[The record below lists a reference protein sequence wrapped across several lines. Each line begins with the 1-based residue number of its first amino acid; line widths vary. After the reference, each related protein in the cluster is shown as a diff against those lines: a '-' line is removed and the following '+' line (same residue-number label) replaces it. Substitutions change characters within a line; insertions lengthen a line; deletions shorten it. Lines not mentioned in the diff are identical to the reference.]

1 MSQENEQQETE
12 PTAETSNQPIVEQP
26 VQATE
31 KKKSKASL
39 IIILAAVAVVILG
52 AVGFFFLKD
61 SIFSARGL
69 TGQVL
74 NANCKLNDKDL
85 CRFMSN
91 FKGLENMSAKSVT
104 TIDGKK
110 TETTMEI
117 QGTDKSHIIT
127 AVDGKEESNY
137 ISIGNTTY
145 MKDYSDNKWWKSTVD
160 TKDTSG
166 SEKTDWK
173 AEFEKSVN
181 DSADKTTYKKIS
193 KEACGNL
200 TCFKYQVIDPQN
212 TESTEYIW
220 FDTKNYSLRKTRSE
234 AKGTV
239 TETTFTYDGVNITE
253 PSPTKD
259 MTNPAD
265 AYQSLLNSSA
275 TGGAALQGLTPEQ
288 IEAFQ
293 ANDADAAA
301 GNETVP
307 VE

>member
-1 MSQENEQQETE
+1 MAQENEQQSTE
-12 PTAETSNQPIVEQP
+12 PTTETNNQPAAEKP
-26 VQATE
+26 VQSSE
-31 KKKSKASL
+31 KKKSKAPL
-39 IIILAAVAVVILG
+39 IIIMALVVVILG

-61 SIFSARGL
+61 SIFPAKGL
-69 TGQVL
+69 SGQVL

-85 CRFMSN
+85 CRFVSN

-104 TIDGKK
+104 TVDGKK
-110 TETTMEI
+110 TETTMDI
-117 QGTDKSHIIT
+117 QGTDKSHIT
-127 AVDGKEESNY
+127 TTTNGKEESNY

-173 AEFEKSVN
+173 GEFEKSVN
-181 DSADKTTYKKIS
+181 DSTDKTTYKKIS
-193 KEACGNL
+193 KEACGSL

-239 TETTFTYDGVNITE
+239 T
-253 PSPTKD
+253 
-259 MTNPAD
+259 
-265 AYQSLLNSSA
+265 
-275 TGGAALQGLTPEQ
+275 
-288 IEAFQ
+288 
-293 ANDADAAA
+293 
-301 GNETVP
+301 
-307 VE
+307 

>member
-1 MSQENEQQETE
+1 MAQENEQQNTE
-12 PTAETSNQPIVEQP
+12 STEEKNTQAATEQP

-31 KKKSKASL
+31 KKKSKGPL
-39 IIILAAVAVVILG
+39 IIILAAVLVVILG

-61 SIFSARGL
+61 SIFPAKGL
-69 TGQVL
+69 TGQAL

-85 CRFMSN
+85 CKFMSN

-110 TETTMEI
+110 TETTMDI
-117 QGTDKSHIIT
+117 QGTDKSHITTT
-127 AVDGKEESNY
+127 ADGKEESNY

-160 TKDTSG
+160 TKDTAG

-181 DSADKTTYKKIS
+181 DSADKTTYKKIG
-193 KEACGNL
+193 KEACGSL

-239 TETTFTYDGVNITE
+239 TETTFNYDGVNITE

-275 TGGAALQGLTPEQ
+275 AGGAALEGLTPEQ
-288 IEAFQ
+288 IQQLQSSGA
-293 ANDADAAA
+293 ADI
-301 GNETVP
+301 P
-307 VE
+307 VDLEQ